1 MRWINVKT
9 GPSYRTIDPSEDDI
23 YVLIKK
29 HQESPEDE
37 YIKTLIVEKY
47 KALVHSISRKFA
59 RDRMMQEDL
68 FQVGMIG
75 LLSAIRRFDP
85 SFGKSFEAFAVPTIA
100 GEIKRFI
107 RDKTWSIHVPRKVKE
122 LGPKIKKAVDEL
134 THKLER
140 SPKIE
145 EIARYLDVEEED
157 ILETMELGRSYNA
170 ISVDTKIEA
179 DSEGGTVTLLDL
191 IGKQDNGFERINEN
205 LLLQKALKILTERE
219 RDILNMTYFENLSQK
234 EAGELLGISQM
245 HVSRLQRRALVK
257 LREALINEG
266 IELTQ

>member
-1 MRWINVKT
+1 MKT
-9 GPSYRTIDPSEDDI
+9 GPTYHMIDPSEDDI
-23 YVLIKK
+23 YSLIKR
-29 HQESPEDE
+29 HQANPDDE
-37 YIKTLIVEKY
+37 QIKTIIVQKY
-47 KALVHSISRKFA
+47 QDLVHSISRKFA

-68 FQVGMIG
+68 YQVGMIG

-134 THKLER
+134 TRSLER
-140 SPKIE
+140 SPRID
-145 EIARYLDVEEED
+145 EIANYLDVGEED
-157 ILETMELGRSYNA
+157 VLETMELGKSYNA
-170 ISVDTKIEA
+170 ISVDSKIEA

-191 IGKQDNGFERINEN
+191 IGKKDIGYEKINEG
-205 LLLQKALKILTERE
+205 LLLQKVLNILTERE
-219 RDILNMTYFENLSQK
+219 RAILKLTYFDNLSQK
-234 EAGELLGISQM
+234 ETGERLGISQM

-257 LREALINEG
+257 LREALNNDG
-266 IELTQ
+266 IEMMQ

>member
-1 MRWINVKT
+1 MKT
-9 GPSYRTIDPSEDDI
+9 GPSYHTIDHSEDDI
-23 YVLIKK
+23 YALIKK

-37 YIKTLIVEKY
+37 QIKTIIVQKY
-47 KALVHSISRKFA
+47 QDLVHSISRKFA

-134 THKLER
+134 THTLER
-140 SPKIE
+140 SPQIN
-145 EIARYLDVEEED
+145 EIAAHLEVEEED

-170 ISVDTKIEA
+170 ISVDTKIDA

-191 IGKQDNGFERINEN
+191 IGNKENGYKKINEG
-205 LLLQKALKILTERE
+205 LLLEKVFKILTQRE
-219 RDILNMTYFENLSQK
+219 QDILKMTYFDNLSQK

-257 LREALINEG
+257 LREALQGDG
-266 IELTQ
+266 IELPQ